1 MTFGVDQCRCCGT
14 PIKPK
19 SPEQMQEYL
28 DSFRYRKPTMTEAE
42 WRGKGYLAMPTRR
55 QMHMPQAGCCQPCA
69 QREVRKQ
76 TKPTVRFLKVVGGVA
91 VAFTLIWTV
100 ALYITH

>member
-19 SPEQMQEYL
+19 RPEQMQEYL
-28 DSFRYRKPTMTEAE
+28 DSLRQKPTMPEAE
-42 WRGKGYLAMPTRR
+42 WRRRGYLAMPTRV
-55 QMHMPQAGCCQPCA
+55 QVHMPQVGCCQPCA
-69 QREVRKQ
+69 LKEVRKQ
-76 TKPTVRFLKVVGGVA
+76 TKPTVRFLKVAGGVA